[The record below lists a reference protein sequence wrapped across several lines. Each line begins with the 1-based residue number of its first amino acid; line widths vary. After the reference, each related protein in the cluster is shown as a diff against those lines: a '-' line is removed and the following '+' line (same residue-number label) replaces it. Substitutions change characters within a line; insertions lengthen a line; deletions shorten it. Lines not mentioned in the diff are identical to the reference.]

1 MNDST
6 HKRKK
11 KAARRFYAVLGGIL
25 ILMIV
30 LLCLPADYFDT
41 GQSVC
46 LSVLLFDRECY
57 ACGMTRAIQHLLH
70 LEVREAYEDNK
81 LACIVLPLFGVA
93 SGYEVRKL
101 YRKMND

>member
-1 MNDST
+1 MNDFA
-6 HKRKK
+6 HKRKI

-57 ACGMTRAIQHLLH
+57 ACGMTRAIQHLIH
-70 LEVREAYEDNK
+70 FEFREAYEYNK
-81 LACIVLPLFGVA
+81 LAFVVLPLFGVA
-93 SGYEVRKL
+93 IGYELRKF
-101 YRKMND
+101 YKEMKD